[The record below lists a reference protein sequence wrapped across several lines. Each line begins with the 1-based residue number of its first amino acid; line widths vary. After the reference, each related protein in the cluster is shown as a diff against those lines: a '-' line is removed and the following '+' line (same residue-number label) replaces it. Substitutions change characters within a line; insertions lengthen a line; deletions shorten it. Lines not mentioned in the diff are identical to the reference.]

1 MIRVR
6 HVDGPGRFAH
16 ASLDGVSQTGDE
28 HSVSDAAADYL
39 CDDLGHFERVT
50 DEVVLG
56 EDEYEVHDTAES
68 DEVVPPDD
76 ADEDATGAVDYD
88 GMTYDELYD
97 AASEADVDGRS
108 SMTKD
113 ELIDALTEA

>member
-50 DEVVLG
+50 EEVVLG
-56 EDEYEVHDTAES
+56 EDKYEMHETDES
-68 DEVVPPDD
+68 DEVSSPDD
-76 ADEDATGAVDYD
+76 ADEETTGAIDY
-88 GMTYDELYD
+88 GEMTYDELYD
-97 AASEADVDGRS
+97 AASEASVDGRS

-113 ELIDALTEA
+113 ELIDALTED

>member
-39 CDDLGHFERVT
+39 CEDLGHFERVT
-50 DEVVLG
+50 EEVVLG
-56 EDEYEVHDTAES
+56 EDEYEMHQTDES
-68 DEVVPPDD
+68 DEVSSPDD
-76 ADEDATGAVDYD
+76 PDEETTGAIDY
-88 GMTYDELYD
+88 GEMTYDELYD
-97 AASEADVDGRS
+97 AASEASVDGRS

-113 ELIDALTEA
+113 ELIDALTED